1 MLTLMLSDSNAHEY
15 QVLETVFTQ
24 HQFAVIRFSPSYQ
37 FYVKLLQYSPDII
50 IMEMPPVC
58 KDHLHFIEL
67 TRKHKKLAAIPII
80 GFGDSIDIMVYNYYR
95 KIGVNSYIVRP
106 LKFSVLT
113 ERIEM
118 NLHKKVI
125 FEKKH
130 TIAPLQDD
138 LTYLFDPDVLPLKKI
153 EYITDRIS
161 KLLAFPFTATKVMS
175 LSNSDTSGAKQLAQ
189 VINADPTI
197 SAQILK
203 VANSVFFVSLNRR
216 INSIHDAIVRI
227 GFSETKRIVSSM
239 AIMNMFDRKLHN
251 AGFDRTEF
259 WYHSIAS
266 AIVSERIA
274 RRGSFVNPD
283 EAFLSGLLHDLGIL
297 LFDEYFPQVLCKL
310 LESTTDNATSF
321 IAEEKSM
328 MSITHIDV
336 TSTLFEKWKLPANIT
351 KSITKKEK
359 FRTFSRDM
367 VEESQIAVCIGM
379 GETLTKTL
387 FIGKECDQV
396 VEPID
401 NDIFSNTSLP
411 GGFNESFIKEID
423 NDILFYQQFLK
434 LEKNVS
440 DDGVQNINSLKVAL
454 LNLSKDLF
462 VPPAVYLRRE
472 GATVVDFSTLEIE
485 TLSGQFDL
493 LLIWC
498 ETEYSYEV
506 NVITSIP
513 RRVND
518 ALSGIST
525 STLPVILITSQSSP
539 NATIEHEH
547 VSLLPHSMDMRKFD
561 KALSEVLSG
570 GAYNYF
576 KEYNTNL
583 TKEKFIS

>member
-24 HQFAVIRFSPSYQ
+24 HQFVVIRFSPSYQ
-37 FYVKLLQYSPDII
+37 FYVKLLQYSPEII

-67 TRKHKKLAAIPII
+67 MRKHKKLSTIPII
-80 GFGDSIDIMVYNYYR
+80 GFGDVIDTMVYNHYR
-95 KIGVNSYIVRP
+95 KIGLNSYIVRP
-106 LKFSVLT
+106 LKFSILT
-113 ERIEM
+113 ERIELH
-118 NLHKKVI
+118 LHKKVI
-125 FEKKH
+125 SEKKNA
-130 TIAPLQDD
+130 IAPSQDD
-138 LTYLFDPDVLPLKKI
+138 VTFLFDANVLPLKKI
-153 EYITDRIS
+153 EYISDRIS

-203 VANSVFFVSLNRR
+203 VANSVFFASLNRR

-259 WYHSIAS
+259 WYHSIAC
-266 AIVSERIA
+266 AIVTERIA
-274 RRGSFVNPD
+274 RRGAFVNPD

-297 LFDEYFPQVLCKL
+297 LFDEYFPQLLCKL
-310 LESTTDNATSF
+310 LESTSENATSF
-321 IAEEKSM
+321 ITEEKSM

-336 TSTLFEKWKLPANIT
+336 TSTLFEKWKLPTNIT
-351 KSITKKEK
+351 KSISKKEN
-359 FRTFSRDM
+359 FRAFSRDM

-387 FIGKECDQV
+387 FIGKECDQF

-401 NDIFSNTSLP
+401 NDLFSNTRLS

-434 LEKNVS
+434 LEKKDS
-440 DDGVQNINSLKVAL
+440 EDGVQNIDSLKVAL
-454 LNLSKDLF
+454 LNLSKDFF
-462 VPPAVYLRRE
+462 VPPATYLRRE
-472 GATVVDFSTLEIE
+472 GATVVDFSTFEID

-498 ETEYSYEV
+498 KTDRAHEV
-506 NVITSIP
+506 NAITSIP
-513 RRVND
+513 RRDNEI
-518 ALSGIST
+518 LSGIT
-525 STLPVILITSQSSP
+525 IKNLPVILITSQSSP
-539 NATIEHEH
+539 NAKIEHEN
-547 VSLLPHSMDMRKFD
+547 VSLLPHSMDMRKFE
-561 KALSEVLSG
+561 KALSEVLNG
-570 GAYNYF
+570 GTYNYF
-576 KEYNTNL
+576 KEHNATL
-583 TKEKFIS
+583 TKDKFTS

>member
-1 MLTLMLSDSNAHEY
+1 MLTLMLSDSNVHEY

-24 HQFAVIRFSPSYQ
+24 HQFVVIRFSPSYQ
-37 FYVKLLQYSPDII
+37 FYVKLLQYSPEII

-67 TRKHKKLAAIPII
+67 MRKHKKLSTTPII
-80 GFGDSIDIMVYNYYR
+80 GFGDVIDTMVYNHYR
-95 KIGVNSYIVRP
+95 KIGLNSYIVRP

-113 ERIEM
+113 ERIELH
-118 NLHKKVI
+118 LHKKVMS
-125 FEKKH
+125 EKK
-130 TIAPLQDD
+130 TVVAPSQDD
-138 LTYLFDPDVLPLKKI
+138 LTYLFNPDVLPLKKI
-153 EYITDRIS
+153 EYIADRIS

-203 VANSVFFVSLNRR
+203 VANSVFFASLNRR

-259 WYHSIAS
+259 WYHSIGC

-274 RRGSFVNPD
+274 RRGAFVNPD

-297 LFDEYFPQVLCKL
+297 LFDEYFPQLLCKL
-310 LESTTDNATSF
+310 LESTTENATSF
-321 IAEEKSM
+321 IAEERSL

-336 TSTLFEKWKLPANIT
+336 TSILFEKWKLPTNIS
-351 KSITKKEK
+351 KSISKKEN
-359 FRTFSRDM
+359 FRAFSRDM

-379 GETLTKTL
+379 GETLAKTL

-401 NDIFSNTSLP
+401 NDLFSNTRLS

-423 NDILFYQQFLK
+423 NDIHFYQQFLK
-434 LEKNVS
+434 LEKIDTVES
-440 DDGVQNINSLKVAL
+440 VQNIEVLKVAL

-462 VPPAVYLRRE
+462 VPQAAYLRRE
-472 GATVVDFSTLEIE
+472 GATVVEFSTFEID
-485 TLSGQFDL
+485 TLNKQFDL

-498 ETEYSYEV
+498 KTDRSHEV
-506 NVITSIP
+506 NAITSIQ
-513 RRVND
+513 RRENET
-518 ALSGIST
+518 LSSINT
-525 STLPVILITSQSSP
+525 SNLPVILITSQTSQNSK
-539 NATIEHEH
+539 IEHEH
-547 VSLLPHSMDMRKFD
+547 VSLLPHSMDMRKFE
-561 KALSEVLSG
+561 KALSEVLNG
-570 GAYNYF
+570 GTYNYF
-576 KEYNTNL
+576 KEHNAIL
-583 TKEKFIS
+583 TKEKFTS

>member
-24 HQFAVIRFSPSYQ
+24 HQFVVIRFSPSYQ
-37 FYVKLLQYSPDII
+37 FYVKLLQYSPEII

-58 KDHLHFIEL
+58 KDHLHFIDL
-67 TRKHKKLAAIPII
+67 IRKHKKLSAIPLI
-80 GFGDSIDIMVYNYYR
+80 GFGDVIDTMVYNYYR
-95 KIGVNSYIVRP
+95 KMGLNSYIVRP
-106 LKFSVLT
+106 LKFSILT
-113 ERIEM
+113 ERIELH
-118 NLHKKVI
+118 LHKKVMS
-125 FEKKH
+125 EKKA
-130 TIAPLQDD
+130 TIAPSQDD
-138 LTYLFDPDVLPLKKI
+138 LTYLFDPTILPLKKI
-153 EYITDRIS
+153 EYIADRIS

-203 VANSVFFVSLNRR
+203 VANSVFFASLNRR

-239 AIMNMFDRKLHN
+239 AIMNLFDRKLHN

-259 WYHSIAS
+259 WYHSVGC

-274 RRGSFVNPD
+274 RRGAFVNPD

-297 LFDEYFPQVLCKL
+297 LFDEYFPQLLCKL
-310 LESTTDNATSF
+310 LESTTENATSF

-336 TSTLFEKWKLPANIT
+336 TSTLFEKWKLPTNIT
-351 KSITKKEK
+351 KSIAKKDN

-367 VEESQIAVCIGM
+367 VEESQIAVCLGM
-379 GETLTKTL
+379 AETLTKTL

-401 NDIFSNTSLP
+401 NDLFSNTRLS

-434 LEKNVS
+434 LEKNDS
-440 DDGVQNINSLKVAL
+440 EDGVQNIDSLKVAL
-454 LNLSKDLF
+454 LNVSKDLF

-472 GATVVDFSTLEIE
+472 GATVIDFSTFDID

-498 ETEYSYEV
+498 KTDSAQEV
-506 NVITSIP
+506 NAITSIP
-513 RRVND
+513 RRANE
-518 ALSGIST
+518 ALTGIT
-525 STLPVILITSQSSP
+525 IKNLPVLLLTSQSSP
-539 NATIEHEH
+539 NAKIEHEH

-561 KALSEVLSG
+561 KALSEVLNG
-570 GAYNYF
+570 GTYNYF
-576 KEYNTNL
+576 KEHNAVL
-583 TKEKFIS
+583 TKDTFTS

>member
-24 HQFAVIRFSPSYQ
+24 HQFVVIRFSPSYQ
-37 FYVKLLQYSPDII
+37 FYVKLLQYSPEII

-58 KDHLHFIEL
+58 KDHLHFIDL
-67 TRKHKKLAAIPII
+67 IHKHKKLSAIPLI
-80 GFGDSIDIMVYNYYR
+80 GFGDVIDTMVYNYYR
-95 KIGVNSYIVRP
+95 KMGLNSYIVRP
-106 LKFSVLT
+106 LKFSILT
-113 ERIEM
+113 ERIELH
-118 NLHKKVI
+118 LHKKVMS
-125 FEKKH
+125 EKKAN
-130 TIAPLQDD
+130 IEPSQDD
-138 LTYLFDPDVLPLKKI
+138 LTYLFDPAILPLKKI
-153 EYITDRIS
+153 EYIADRIS

-203 VANSVFFVSLNRR
+203 VANSVFFASLNRR

-239 AIMNMFDRKLHN
+239 AIMNLFDRKLHN

-259 WYHSIAS
+259 WYHSVGC

-274 RRGSFVNPD
+274 RKGAFVNPD

-297 LFDEYFPQVLCKL
+297 LFDEYFPQLLCKL
-310 LESTTDNATSF
+310 LESTTENATSF
-321 IAEEKSM
+321 IAEEKSI

-336 TSTLFEKWKLPANIT
+336 TSTLFEKWKLPTNII
-351 KSITKKEK
+351 KSISKKDN

-367 VEESQIAVCIGM
+367 VEESQIAVCLGM

-401 NDIFSNTSLP
+401 NDLFSNTRLS

-434 LEKNVS
+434 LEKNDS
-440 DDGVQNINSLKVAL
+440 EDGVQNIDSLKVAL
-454 LNLSKDLF
+454 LNVSKDLF

-472 GATVVDFSTLEIE
+472 GATVIDFST
-485 TLSGQFDL
+485 FD
-493 LLIWC
+493 
-498 ETEYSYEV
+498 
-506 NVITSIP
+506 
-513 RRVND
+513 
-518 ALSGIST
+518 
-525 STLPVILITSQSSP
+525 
-539 NATIEHEH
+539 
-547 VSLLPHSMDMRKFD
+547 
-561 KALSEVLSG
+561 
-570 GAYNYF
+570 
-576 KEYNTNL
+576 
-583 TKEKFIS
+583 